1 MKYKAIIFD
10 VSDTLIEYSPNYEQ
24 IYGDRLQSLNLIVSE
39 KKAKEISRAVNWAIG
54 EQNRKEQAGE
64 PHASEDKLNLLLDEA
79 ALICLLGKDIYI
91 ENYLTELLNIP
102 IPKQKMSVIAGVTQV
117 LGVLKCKYRLAIV
130 SNHYAWLMDFLQ
142 ECDLSR
148 FFECIVISDLVG
160 VAKPNI
166 RIMETAL
173 EQLGLNAENCLY
185 VGDQPMDVLCSKQA
199 GMDCV
204 WIEKDGSQLP
214 ETIPY
219 TEDFRI
225 THLSDLLAIL

>member
-1 MKYKAIIFD
+1 
-10 VSDTLIEYSPNYEQ
+10 
-24 IYGDRLQSLNLIVSE
+24 
-39 KKAKEISRAVNWAIG
+39 
-54 EQNRKEQAGE
+54 
-64 PHASEDKLNLLLDEA
+64 
-79 ALICLLGKDIYI
+79 
-91 ENYLTELLNIP
+91 
-102 IPKQKMSVIAGVTQV
+102 MSVIAGVTQV
-117 LGVLKCKYRLAIV
+117 LGILKCKYRLAIV

-142 ECDLSR
+142 ECGLSQ
-148 FFECIVISDLVG
+148 FFECIVISDIVG

-173 EQLGLNAENCLY
+173 EQLGLNAEDCLY
-185 VGDQPMDVLCSKQA
+185 IGDQPMDVLCSKQA
-199 GMDCV
+199 GLDCA